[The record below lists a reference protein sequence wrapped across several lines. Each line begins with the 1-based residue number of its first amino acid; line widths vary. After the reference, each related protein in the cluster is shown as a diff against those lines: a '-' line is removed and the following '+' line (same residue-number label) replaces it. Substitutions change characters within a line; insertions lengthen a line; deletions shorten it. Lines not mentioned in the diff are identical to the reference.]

1 MGGLNSS
8 TPRHTFI
15 YFFWCGSAIIFFVL
29 LLCLN
34 SYSLVLFTFHIGLL
48 AFHPEDRKNETLGVE
63 GGSGEVYEH
72 FVAHYKTC
80 ELKQI
85 DFKDINKSM
94 QH

>member
-1 MGGLNSS
+1 MITRMELIFEVFKFHMVN
-8 TPRHTFI
+8 
-15 YFFWCGSAIIFFVL
+15 FFVFVYF
-29 LLCLN
+29 
-34 SYSLVLFTFHIGLL
+34 SYWATGISS
-48 AFHPEDRKNETLGVE
+48 RRQKNETLGVE